1 MADYKN
7 KGEHRMAI
15 KSVVVDESGTHHL
28 TLGLNRENV
37 DSLLNGNVFT
47 FPKGMLS
54 SLSEDS
60 DVVLLFAET
69 DPAIRKALP
78 THPPTRLKLRDDQ
91 PTFSA
96 LRISVGLFYKAV
108 DNGRGTTPL
117 R

>member
-7 KGEHRMAI
+7 KGEGRMAI

-28 TLGLNRENV
+28 ILGLNRENV

-54 SLSEDS
+54 GLSEDS

-69 DPAIRKALP
+69 DQQLEKRF
-78 THPPTRLKLRDDQ
+78 PPTLR
-91 PTFSA
+91 P
-96 LRISVGLFYKAV
+96 V
-108 DNGRGTTPL
+108 
-117 R
+117 